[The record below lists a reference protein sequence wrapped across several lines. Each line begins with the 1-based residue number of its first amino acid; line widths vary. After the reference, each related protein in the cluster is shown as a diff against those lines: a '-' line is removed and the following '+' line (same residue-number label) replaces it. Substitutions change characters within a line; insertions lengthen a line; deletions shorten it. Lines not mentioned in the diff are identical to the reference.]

1 MTRALI
7 AEDEPL
13 LAAHLQSEL
22 QKLWPEL
29 DIIAN
34 LRDGQSALLQ
44 AMQQQPDVIFLD
56 IHMPKMTGLE
66 AAEILAE
73 EWDEQKQPLPIIVF
87 VTAFNAYA
95 IEAFERA
102 AFDYVLKPVQEDRLQ
117 KTVERLQKR
126 IKERQTDD
134 TAGLLQ
140 LPQVLA
146 QTTTQSAEIVAAPKI
161 LQVTSGNTIHMVKV
175 DDVLYFE
182 AADKYLRVFTRDKDY
197 VLRGSLRE
205 MQAMLPAS
213 DFWQIHRSVLVRA
226 TAIDKAVRQSN
237 GKLIVSLRERPEQLQ
252 VSRLYAGLF
261 KAS

>member
-73 EWDEQKQPLPIIVF
+73 EWDEPMQPSPIIVF
-87 VTAFNAYA
+87 VTAFNAYG
-95 IEAFERA
+95 IEPFERE
-102 AFDYVLKPVQEDRLQ
+102 AFDYALKPVQEYGLQNTVDRL
-117 KTVERLQKR
+117 R
-126 IKERQTDD
+126 
-134 TAGLLQ
+134 
-140 LPQVLA
+140 
-146 QTTTQSAEIVAAPKI
+146 
-161 LQVTSGNTIHMVKV
+161 
-175 DDVLYFE
+175 
-182 AADKYLRVFTRDKDY
+182 
-197 VLRGSLRE
+197 
-205 MQAMLPAS
+205 
-213 DFWQIHRSVLVRA
+213 
-226 TAIDKAVRQSN
+226 
-237 GKLIVSLRERPEQLQ
+237 
-252 VSRLYAGLF
+252 
-261 KAS
+261 